1 MNIILYK
8 NHSGSIGY
16 WSAQNF
22 GATVHIEHAKK
33 IGGRPTQSQYEAK
46 PKNVGRSNE
55 TTAEQQ
61 AELEIQSRAKKQL
74 DKGYVRTQEEA
85 AAPST
90 NTLGLEKPMLA
101 TPMDKVKVDDIDWD
115 NAYVQPKLDGH
126 RALYKDGVL
135 YSRAGKAQP
144 LPHIME
150 AIKAVGADHLH
161 LDGELYL
168 HGKTLQEISSLV
180 KRDQPETKDLV
191 YHVYDV
197 LDTSK
202 PWADRFTEVE
212 EILANAEHPSIK
224 VVPSYPLSI
233 VDEVT
238 AYHEHFLDEGYE
250 GTMLRHGTAGY
261 HDGKRSK
268 ALLKVKN
275 FKDAEFVVV
284 GVQAGTPSVTPEK
297 TYQVPVWL
305 CDCGDGNTFE
315 VTAQGNREEKDAQ
328 WANRAD
334 YIGKELT
341 VKYHYFSKKGIPQ
354 IPIALRWREDI

>member
-61 AELEIQSRAKKQL
+61 AELEIQSRANKQL

-90 NTLGLEKPMLA
+90 NTLGLRKPMLA
-101 TPMDKVKVDDIDWD
+101 TPLEKVKPEKIDWD
-115 NAYVQPKLDGH
+115 NAFVQPKLDGH
-126 RALYKDGVL
+126 RALHSEGTL
-135 YSRAGKAQP
+135 YSRAGKPQP
-144 LPHIME
+144 LKHILD
-150 AIKAVGADHLH
+150 AINEIGAEGLH
-161 LDGELYL
+161 TDGELYL
-168 HGKTLQEISSLV
+168 HGKTLQQISSLV
-180 KRDQPETKDLV
+180 KRDQPGTEELV

-197 LDTSK
+197 VDTNQ
-202 PWADRFTEVE
+202 PWVDRFSDLES
-212 EILANAEHPSIK
+212 LAQRFDHPSIQ
-224 VVPSYPLSI
+224 VVPSFPVSSME
-233 VDEVT
+233 EVL
-238 AYHEHFLDEGYE
+238 EHHQSFLDQGYE
-250 GTMLRHGTAGY
+250 GTMLRHGNEGY
-261 HDGKRSK
+261 HDGKRSQS
-268 ALLKVKN
+268 LLKVKD
-275 FKDAEFVVV
+275 FKDAEFVVI
-284 GVQAGTPSVTPEK
+284 GVQAGTPSVTPDK

-315 VTAQGNREEKDAQ
+315 VTAQGTREEKDAQ

-334 YIGKELT
+334 FIGKELT